1 MKAMAKAYFDIRMNP
16 TGNGRESGARSCPG
30 TGFASKRQI
39 LARTDRCLPATNQ
52 MRSPPPQPI
61 EMTMPMRISMLMSM
75 SRRILAVLALL
86 CLTVMAASAQTRD
99 VAGSRDYPGIGRFAG
114 SGITCYVMKDF
125 DAVRMQ
131 AAAFRD
137 GQPVDA
143 RRLEGRVFRIA
154 YRTNPGPSILEVSR
168 NFETQLA
175 KAGFETLLACD
186 TDACGAIPFTEA
198 VDTLP
203 VPQMWVDGFNYRYYA
218 GRKTEGG
225 RETFASVLVSQN
237 NQDITAQV
245 TVAELGA
252 IANKMVDA
260 AAMAKGLGE
269 TGHIALYGIYFDTD
283 KAVLKPE
290 SRPTLE
296 QIAKLL
302 TNQPQLNVFI
312 VGHTDSQGAY
322 EYNLDLSK
330 RRAEAVA
337 AELVKNFRIAPT
349 RLRTAGVGLLAP
361 VGPNATDTG
370 RALNRRVELVAP

>member
-1 MKAMAKAYFDIRMNP
+1 
-16 TGNGRESGARSCPG
+16 
-30 TGFASKRQI
+30 
-39 LARTDRCLPATNQ
+39 
-52 MRSPPPQPI
+52 
-61 EMTMPMRISMLMSM
+61 MPMRISMLMSM
-75 SRRILAVLALL
+75 SRRMLAVLALL

-114 SGITCYVMKDF
+114 SVITGYVVKDF
-125 DAVRMQ
+125 DAARMQ
-131 AAAFRD
+131 AAPFKD

-290 SRPTLE
+290 SRPMLE

-302 TNQPQLNVFI
+302 TSQPQLNVFI